1 MKELFK
7 DSTSWNFDA
16 FGLVDVPSLAVMIFR
31 VTEVE
36 GNASV
41 FDIKYWIQIQRIAH
55 GLDSV
60 FVFHEGK
67 KYGELDKG
75 TRGDSGYFVLTLA
88 CMVVYSVAVTAG
100 GDAVSTRALL
110 ACGGILAAGLGII
123 GSFGFLSV
131 LGLRFVNF
139 VGIMPFLVIGIGVD
153 DMFLLMSAWA
163 ESQNERGLDVPGRVG
178 STFAKAGVG
187 ITITSLTDFLAFLI
201 GFTSEF
207 IAVRHFCVFTGVA
220 VLLCYFANATL
231 FGACLALHGQRV
243 YSGDFSDESPCEKL
257 PRVLLPRLILNPI
270 FKLLLCI
277 SFVVYLVYSIIGLMN
292 LETGM
297 RYMDLVL
304 ESSYYYTFSGWD
316 MEYFGQRLAVAFAVD
331 GEVDYRLEPF
341 IDGVKQFL
349 SQNNNSILLNDV
361 KFNEQNTSITASRCY
376 VMTQNVVNPFK
387 QAEIMLDLRDLADS
401 WGLPVFVYQPT
412 VGTAVA
418 VMAIVTFAFLPQP
431 LMVLLVTLNILAIMT
446 GVFGSMYYL
455 DITFSGMSMIHLLM
469 SIGFS
474 VDFSAHICAAYLMS
488 DAVTR
493 KERAEYAIVHASGP
507 IFNGGTS
514 SLLGVA
520 MLLFSESYFFVTF
533 FQIMSIVIIA
543 GAWHAVFVMPVV
555 LSFIGPENTHLANTV
570 SPAPGPA
577 LPKGGGEPLPDLLQN
592 RNKSCNI
599 DNNLADSEPALAKED
614 GDKDSND
621 VHRQTNSED
630 GAPHTEGVALMLAP
644 EAQRALIGWEPVN
657 SRIITAKFITKKK
670 DIKLNIIQCYAPT
683 NDAEEEKKD
692 DFYQQLQTVIDRG
705 GAKDMTILMGD
716 FNAKIGSDNT
726 GYEDTMGT
734 HGLGQMNENGERFAD
749 FCALNQLVIG
759 GSIFPH
765 KRIHKATWRSPDHVT
780 ENQTDHICISR
791 KIRRSWRDVRVM
803 RGADVSSDHHLL
815 ATTLRLR
822 LKRHTNANS
831 TRTRYNVGLLRNT
844 DTQAAFRI
852 SLSNR
857 FQPLQDLIED
867 SEMDIETQWEHSK
880 KLWHDTCEEVLGKRK
895 TQHKEWI
902 SADTIQKLEVRKE
915 KKTALN
921 TSRTRRAKAKAQEE
935 YTAADR
941 EVKRSTRKDKRDYI
955 DNLASQ
961 AEEAARQGN
970 LKDLYQVT
978 KKLAGKFQQ
987 TDKPVKDKN
996 GHPLTTT
1003 EEQLKRWAEHF
1014 RELLNRPIPETPPD
1028 IPPAETELPIN
1039 CDKPSKAE
1047 IRKAIMTLRNGK
1059 AAGPDEIP
1067 AEAIKADTET
1077 AVNMLHSLFS
1087 KIWEK
1092 EEVPAQWK
1100 EGIVIKLPKKGDL
1113 RDCSNYRGI
1122 MLLSVPGKVLNRI
1135 LLERMREAVD
1145 PMLRDQQA
1153 GFRRNRSCADQIAS
1167 LRIIVEQSLEWNS
1180 PLYINFID
1188 YEKAFDSVD
1197 REVLWKLLRHYGVP
1211 GKIISLIQCTY
1222 QDMSCRIAH
1231 AGQLSESFEVK
1242 TGVRQ
1247 GCLLSPFLFLLVIDW
1262 IMKTTTAGRKNGIQW
1277 TLWTQLDD
1285 LDFADDLALLSHSH
1299 SQMQDKTTC
1308 LEATSAG
1315 TGLKINRKKTELMKI
1330 NTTANTPVTVGG
1342 EPIREVE
1349 SFVYLGSVVDGQGG
1363 TDRDVTARIGKARA
1377 AMVMLK
1383 NVWASKVVSIR
1394 TKLRIFNS
1402 NVKSVLLYGCETW
1415 RTTKTMQQKIQT
1427 FLNTCLRRIFNIRWP
1442 EKIRN
1447 EELWERAGQE
1457 PVAKQI
1463 LRRKWGWIGHT
1474 LRKPASSTT
1483 RQALTWNP
1491 QGKRKRGRPRNSW
1504 RRDTEAE
1511 LFLHV
1516 YSPPNK
1522 QIQLDS
1528 ITVDA
1533 HSRIATGDFNSHSPS
1548 WGYQD
1553 LNKKEED
1560 HENWTISNQLIL
1572 INKPEDP
1579 PTYYSRTW
1587 RTTSTPDLAF
1597 ATDDLHSIAQR
1608 EVCDQLGGSDHRP
1621 VIITIQRQLEIHP
1634 SRLPASWNYKKANWD
1649 LFKQEADR
1657 RTSSLTLSRQDIN
1670 KNAKAF
1676 NQAVLKAAQA
1686 AIPRGRRKNYRPYW
1700 SPELNSLQ
1708 KTVNEARDA
1717 MESSP
1722 TDKNVEAH
1730 NRARALFTKEKLQ
1743 ATRRS

>member
-1 MKELFK
+1 MTLLEKGLTFSKVEVDLLKGDHLTTEFKKISPNKKVPAAAFQNVPGIEDCFVYESNVITELL
-7 DSTSWNFDA
+7 DA
-16 FGLVDVPSLAVMIFR
+16 DVFGSKKLYPRDPWQRAKVKMWQDWELGLVDDFVP
-31 VTEVE
+31 
-36 GNASV
+36 
-41 FDIKYWIQIQRIAH
+41 
-55 GLDSV
+55 
-60 FVFHEGK
+60 FV
-67 KYGELDKG
+67 YQNML
-75 TRGDSGYFVLTLA
+75 TFVLAMMYPTKEAFLA
-88 CMVVYSVAVTAG
+88 SLPTETPPSKREHWERTYDAQIASWEKLEQH
-100 GDAVSTRALL
+100 AVSCYQNLIPLEAALEGRQFL
-110 ACGGILAAGLGII
+110 VGDDYTTAD
-123 GSFGFLSV
+123 LSV
-131 LGLRFVNF
+131 LPRLAMYNSVGLAIPGSYFPNIVAYIRRLGMRPSIVRSQSFFAN
-139 VGIMPFLVIGIGVD
+139 LNAW
-153 DMFLLMSAWA
+153 LLS
-163 ESQNERGLDVPGRVG
+163 SVPG
-178 STFAKAGVG
+178 
-187 ITITSLTDFLAFLI
+187 
-201 GFTSEF
+201 
-207 IAVRHFCVFTGVA
+207 
-220 VLLCYFANATL
+220 VLVKVSNWRSSRNV
-231 FGACLALHGQRV
+231 QRF
-243 YSGDFSDESPCEKL
+243 D
-257 PRVLLPRLILNPI
+257 
-270 FKLLLCI
+270 
-277 SFVVYLVYSIIGLMN
+277 
-292 LETGM
+292 
-297 RYMDLVL
+297 
-304 ESSYYYTFSGWD
+304 
-316 MEYFGQRLAVAFAVD
+316 
-331 GEVDYRLEPF
+331 
-341 IDGVKQFL
+341 
-349 SQNNNSILLNDV
+349 
-361 KFNEQNTSITASRCY
+361 
-376 VMTQNVVNPFK
+376 
-387 QAEIMLDLRDLADS
+387 
-401 WGLPVFVYQPT
+401 
-412 VGTAVA
+412 
-418 VMAIVTFAFLPQP
+418 
-431 LMVLLVTLNILAIMT
+431 
-446 GVFGSMYYL
+446 
-455 DITFSGMSMIHLLM
+455 
-469 SIGFS
+469 
-474 VDFSAHICAAYLMS
+474 
-488 DAVTR
+488 
-493 KERAEYAIVHASGP
+493 
-507 IFNGGTS
+507 
-514 SLLGVA
+514 
-520 MLLFSESYFFVTF
+520 
-533 FQIMSIVIIA
+533 
-543 GAWHAVFVMPVV
+543 
-555 LSFIGPENTHLANTV
+555 
-570 SPAPGPA
+570 
-577 LPKGGGEPLPDLLQN
+577 
-592 RNKSCNI
+592 
-599 DNNLADSEPALAKED
+599 
-614 GDKDSND
+614 
-621 VHRQTNSED
+621 ED

-780 ENQTDHICISR
+780 ENQIDHICISR
-791 KIRRSWRDVRVM
+791 KFRRSWRDVRVM

-822 LKRHTNANS
+822 LKRHTNANN

-1197 REVLWKLLRHYGVP
+1197 REALWKLLRHYGVP

-1262 IMKTTTAGRKNGIQW
+1262 IMKTSTAGRKNGIQW

-1427 FLNTCLRRIFNIRWP
+1427 FLNTCLRCIFNIRWP

-1511 LFLHV
+1511 LC
-1516 YSPPNK
+1516 K
-1522 QIQLDS
+1522 QG
-1528 ITVDA
+1528 T
-1533 HSRIATGDFNSHSPS
+1533 
-1548 WGYQD
+1548 
-1553 LNKKEED
+1553 
-1560 HENWTISNQLIL
+1560 NWTGVA
-1572 INKPEDP
+1572 
-1579 PTYYSRTW
+1579 R
-1587 RTTSTPDLAF
+1587 LAQNRGIKF
-1597 ATDDLHSIAQR
+1597 S
-1608 EVCDQLGGSDHRP
+1608 
-1621 VIITIQRQLEIHP
+1621 
-1634 SRLPASWNYKKANWD
+1634 
-1649 LFKQEADR
+1649 
-1657 RTSSLTLSRQDIN
+1657 TSSL
-1670 KNAKAF
+1670 
-1676 NQAVLKAAQA
+1676 
-1686 AIPRGRRKNYRPYW
+1686 
-1700 SPELNSLQ
+1700 
-1708 KTVNEARDA
+1708 DA
-1717 MESSP
+1717 MDVVGRWAGSGGVTRVQHGQRCVVGICAALDYLALTFGAGTDSSDYLP
-1722 TDKNVEAH
+1722 TDPLQ
-1730 NRARALFTKEKLQ
+1730 RARAQCWQAWDQTLGYMELGPLIETDIISKVLVRSLPPDSPCLQELREQYSDVISAAQTAMTQRDNLRSLLTDRLRHLEDSLQGQQYLVAGCLTLADLLVFCRLAFFPFVGVKVSNDEYPNITRPLTEFT
-1743 ATRRS
+1743 

>member
-1 MKELFK
+1 MKNYK
-7 DSTSWNFDA
+7 
-16 FGLVDVPSLAVMIFR
+16 
-31 VTEVE
+31 
-36 GNASV
+36 
-41 FDIKYWIQIQRIAH
+41 
-55 GLDSV
+55 
-60 FVFHEGK
+60 
-67 KYGELDKG
+67 
-75 TRGDSGYFVLTLA
+75 
-88 CMVVYSVAVTAG
+88 
-100 GDAVSTRALL
+100 
-110 ACGGILAAGLGII
+110 I
-123 GSFGFLSV
+123 GV
-131 LGLRFVNF
+131 LGLSETSWLQTGQLRFSS
-139 VGIMPFLVIGIGVD
+139 GEQ
-153 DMFLLMSAWA
+153 LL
-163 ESQNERGLDVPGRVG
+163 
-178 STFAKAGVG
+178 
-187 ITITSLTDFLAFLI
+187 
-201 GFTSEF
+201 
-207 IAVRHFCVFTGVA
+207 
-220 VLLCYFANATL
+220 
-231 FGACLALHGQRV
+231 
-243 YSGDFSDESPCEKL
+243 YSGH
-257 PRVLLPRLILNPI
+257 
-270 FKLLLCI
+270 
-277 SFVVYLVYSIIGLMN
+277 
-292 LETGM
+292 T
-297 RYMDLVL
+297 
-304 ESSYYYTFSGWD
+304 
-316 MEYFGQRLAVAFAVD
+316 
-331 GEVDYRLEPF
+331 
-341 IDGVKQFL
+341 
-349 SQNNNSILLNDV
+349 
-361 KFNEQNTSITASRCY
+361 
-376 VMTQNVVNPFK
+376 
-387 QAEIMLDLRDLADS
+387 
-401 WGLPVFVYQPT
+401 
-412 VGTAVA
+412 
-418 VMAIVTFAFLPQP
+418 
-431 LMVLLVTLNILAIMT
+431 
-446 GVFGSMYYL
+446 
-455 DITFSGMSMIHLLM
+455 
-469 SIGFS
+469 
-474 VDFSAHICAAYLMS
+474 
-488 DAVTR
+488 
-493 KERAEYAIVHASGP
+493 
-507 IFNGGTS
+507 
-514 SLLGVA
+514 
-520 MLLFSESYFFVTF
+520 
-533 FQIMSIVIIA
+533 
-543 GAWHAVFVMPVV
+543 
-555 LSFIGPENTHLANTV
+555 
-570 SPAPGPA
+570 
-577 LPKGGGEPLPDLLQN
+577 
-592 RNKSCNI
+592 
-599 DNNLADSEPALAKED
+599 
-614 GDKDSND
+614 
-621 VHRQTNSED
+621 ED

-734 HGLGQMNENGERFAD
+734 HGLGQMNENGERFAN

-780 ENQTDHICISR
+780 ENQIDHICISR
-791 KIRRSWRDVRVM
+791 KFRRSWRDVRVM

-822 LKRHTNANS
+822 LKRHTNANN

-844 DTQAAFRI
+844 DTQAAFQI

-867 SEMDIETQWEHSK
+867 SEMDIETHWEHSK

-921 TSRTRRAKAKAQEE
+921 TSQTRTAKAKAQEE

-1197 REVLWKLLRHYGVP
+1197 REALWKLLRHYGVP

-1222 QDMSCRIAH
+1222 QDRSCRIAH

-1262 IMKTTTAGRKNGIQW
+1262 IMKTTTAGRKDGIQW

-1299 SQMQDKTTC
+1299 SQMQDKTTR

-1511 LFLHV
+1511 LC
-1516 YSPPNK
+1516 K
-1522 QIQLDS
+1522 QG
-1528 ITVDA
+1528 T
-1533 HSRIATGDFNSHSPS
+1533 
-1548 WGYQD
+1548 
-1553 LNKKEED
+1553 
-1560 HENWTISNQLIL
+1560 NWTGVARLAQNRVRWRRVVDGLCS
-1572 INKPEDP
+1572 
-1579 PTYYSRTW
+1579 TW
-1587 RTTSTPDLAF
+1587 SQGP
-1597 ATDDLHSIAQR
+1597 
-1608 EVCDQLGGSDHRP
+1608 
-1621 VIITIQRQLEIHP
+1621 
-1634 SRLPASWNYKKANWD
+1634 K
-1649 LFKQEADR
+1649 
-1657 RTSSLTLSRQDIN
+1657 
-1670 KNAKAF
+1670 
-1676 NQAVLKAAQA
+1676 
-1686 AIPRGRRKNYRPYW
+1686 
-1700 SPELNSLQ
+1700 
-1708 KTVNEARDA
+1708 
-1717 MESSP
+1717 
-1722 TDKNVEAH
+1722 
-1730 NRARALFTKEKLQ
+1730 
-1743 ATRRS
+1743 